1 MESVHVD
8 KIIIVGA
15 PKTWD
20 QKEAQIESEGRTW
33 TVKIQYHAAQ
43 GSRAAFAVVG
53 RVGAKIG
60 EDWSIKLA

>member
-1 MESVHVD
+1 METVYVD
-8 KIIIVGA
+8 KVIIVGA
-15 PKTWD
+15 PKTWN
-20 QKEAQIESEGRTW
+20 QKEATVSSEGKTW
-33 TVKIQYHAAQ
+33 TVKIQYHEAK